1 MLAEERRLRI
11 VQTLKQRDTGIVSVA
26 ELAQTFSVS
35 SMTIRRDLDWLENN
49 ALLKRVHGGAVAN
62 RPLIDEAP
70 FRERGSQFSDEK
82 RSIGW
87 MAAQLVGDGEQIILD
102 AGTTTQ
108 QIAQNLS
115 DRKGL
120 TAVTNA
126 LPVATVLALNQ
137 HCSTI
142 ILGGMLKEHELCVVG
157 PSVASQLAHLSVDKL
172 FLSASGFSLERGITD
187 SDFMEVAVK
196 QARIKATQET
206 ILVAD
211 SSKWNVVTLVQIAA
225 LAAIDRLVT
234 DDGLPGGAIAA
245 IEAEGIEV
253 ITPARYGL
261 GEAAVL
267 ASTDEQVF
275 QVVADR
281 IH

>member
-11 VQTLKQRDTGIVSVA
+11 VHMLNQRDTGIVSVA
-26 ELAQTFSVS
+26 ELAQVFSVS
-35 SMTIRRDLDWLENN
+35 SMTIRRDLDWLEDSE
-49 ALLKRVHGGAVAN
+49 LLKRVHGGAVAN
-62 RPLIDEAP
+62 RSQDDEKP
-70 FRERGSQFSDEK
+70 FRERGSDFSAEK
-82 RSIGW
+82 QSIGW
-87 MAAQLVGDGEQIILD
+87 LAAQLVADGEQIILD

-115 DRKGL
+115 GRKGL

-126 LPVATVLALNQ
+126 LPVATELAQSQ

-142 ILGGMLKEHELCVVG
+142 ILGGILKEHELCVVG
-157 PSVASQLAHLSVDKL
+157 PSVAEQLAHLSVDKL
-172 FLSASGFSLERGITD
+172 FLSATGFSLERGITD
-187 SDFMEVAVK
+187 PDFMEAAVK
-196 QARIKATQET
+196 QAMIQAARET

-225 LAAIDRLVT
+225 LATINRLVT
-234 DDGLPGGAIAA
+234 DDGLPEGAIAA

-253 ITPARYGL
+253 ITPARYGRA
-261 GEAAVL
+261 EAPTL
-267 ASTDEQVF
+267 EGQDEHVF
-275 QVVADR
+275 QAATGR